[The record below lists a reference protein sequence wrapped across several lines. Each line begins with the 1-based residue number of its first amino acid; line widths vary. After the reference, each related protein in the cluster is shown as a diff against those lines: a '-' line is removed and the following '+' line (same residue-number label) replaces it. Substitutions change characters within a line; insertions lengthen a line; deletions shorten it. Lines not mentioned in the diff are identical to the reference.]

1 MSELQKAHRLLSPR
15 VAYLVGS
22 RAADGTA
29 NIIPVSNL
37 TSISTAPQQ
46 IAVAIFKQWQTHHNL
61 LAAQGFT
68 VSVPTIHQL
77 AGVWKLGAKYSRYTY
92 TSAEAKLVDSG
103 LAIDSA
109 TSEYGPILADG
120 VGWLAVQKLQHLD
133 FGGDHTLF
141 VAQVAKLWFNPAFLN
156 PDGTPHQEVRPVMQ
170 VTGNLFTT
178 AARTWE
184 ISYFAND

>member
-15 VAYLVGS
+15 VAYLIGS
-22 RAADGTA
+22 RAPDGTA
-29 NIIPVSNL
+29 DNIPVSNL
-37 TSISTAPQQ
+37 TSISTSPQQ
-46 IAVAIFKQWQTHHNL
+46 IVVAIFKQWQTHHNL

-92 TSAEAKLVDSG
+92 PSAEAKITDSG

-109 TSEYGPILADG
+109 TSQYGPVLTDG

-133 FGGDHTLF
+133 FGGDHAVF
-141 VAQVAKLWFNPAFLN
+141 IAQVADLWFNPAFLKA
-156 PDGTPHQEVRPVMQ
+156 DGTPRGEVHPVMQ

-178 AARTWE
+178 AARTRE
-184 ISYFAND
+184 IPYFTND